1 MIGVL
6 VVTHGAFG
14 KALLETV
21 QGILGPQPAVE
32 ALQLDPGMGLED
44 LGGLLQQ
51 SLARLDDGAGVL
63 LLVDLFGGTPCN
75 ASLTLCCQPG
85 REVVTGLSLP
95 VLIEALLQRQNQP
108 LTELAAT
115 VVERGRESLVV
126 ASQQFRQRL

>member
-21 QGILGPQPAVE
+21 EGILGPQPSVE

-44 LGGLLQQ
+44 LGGKLQE
-51 SLARLDDGAGVL
+51 SIARLDAGAGVL

-75 ASLTLCCQPG
+75 ASLALCSQPG
-85 REVVTGLSLP
+85 REVITGLSLP
-95 VLIEALLQRQNQP
+95 VLIESLLQRQNQP

-115 VVERGRESLVV
+115 VVARGRESLVL